1 VTRGDARLLLGGP
14 IAGEIR
20 VAVTEDVEA
29 FRARTGHAPGLAI
42 VIVGRD
48 APSTVYLQQI
58 MRSCEAVGIHRR
70 LIELEGEA
78 TERRVTEV
86 VAALNADPLVHGI
99 IVQMPLPPSIR
110 LRAVIDAIDPAK
122 DIDGIHPLNAG
133 LLRLGY
139 DGFLPATAHAAVE
152 ILRRS
157 AIEIEGRRAVVV
169 GRSTVVG
176 MPTAFLLVR
185 ENATVTVCH
194 SRTRDLKH
202 HVKDAEILV
211 VAAGHPG
218 RGRQAGRRRRLRIGA
233 PCRVGHHAGPRWG
246 RAADE
251 RPPARPPHA
260 SRARPGVRCGAIGG
274 CNPGAR
280 DPGRRGAVHSLIE
293 PRGPMTTT
301 FPSDLEIA
309 RSVTPR
315 PIADIASDL
324 GLRDDEIEL
333 YGRSKAKVTLPA
345 IERLERDRPRGR
357 YVVVTA
363 ITPTP
368 LGEGKS
374 TTTVGLGQGLNHVGH
389 RAAICIR
396 QPSLGPVFGIKG
408 GAAGGGYSQVIPME
422 DFNLHLT
429 GDVHAIGAAHN
440 LAAAFLDNSL
450 HHGNPH
456 AIDPFSILWPR
467 VVDISDRTVRRA
479 VIGLGGKENGVPRE
493 TEWVITVASE
503 VMAVLALATDLRDLR
518 GRLGRIVLATTKDGK
533 AVTCEDL
540 GVAGSMTVL
549 LIDAIKPNLLQTLE
563 GGPAFVHC
571 GPFANIAHGNNSIIA
586 DRLAL
591 ATNDIVATE
600 AGFGADMGAE
610 KFFDIK
616 CRASGLAPD
625 AAVVV
630 ATVRALKMH
639 GGVGKI
645 VAGKPLDPALLE
657 ENVTAVRTG
666 AANLAKQ
673 IENVTMFGVPAVVAI
688 NSFPTDTTAEV
699 EAIREVALE
708 AGADDAVVA
717 THFTDG
723 GPGAADLANAVWAA
737 ASRGSTFQ
745 LLYPDDAPLG
755 EKILA
760 IATKVYGADGIEL
773 LPPAKKAL
781 KLYEDLGFGRLP
793 VCMAK
798 TQYSLSHDA
807 NLKGRPSG
815 FTVTVRDIRL
825 SAGAGFITPLLGE
838 MRTMPGLPSRPG
850 GEKIDI
856 DADGNI
862 VGLF

>member
-1 VTRGDARLLLGGP
+1 
-14 IAGEIR
+14 
-20 VAVTEDVEA
+20 
-29 FRARTGHAPGLAI
+29 
-42 VIVGRD
+42 
-48 APSTVYLQQI
+48 
-58 MRSCEAVGIHRR
+58 M
-70 LIELEGEA
+70 
-78 TERRVTEV
+78 
-86 VAALNADPLVHGI
+86 
-99 IVQMPLPPSIR
+99 
-110 LRAVIDAIDPAK
+110 
-122 DIDGIHPLNAG
+122 
-133 LLRLGY
+133 
-139 DGFLPATAHAAVE
+139 
-152 ILRRS
+152 
-157 AIEIEGRRAVVV
+157 
-169 GRSTVVG
+169 
-176 MPTAFLLVR
+176 
-185 ENATVTVCH
+185 
-194 SRTRDLKH
+194 
-202 HVKDAEILV
+202 
-211 VAAGHPG
+211 
-218 RGRQAGRRRRLRIGA
+218 
-233 PCRVGHHAGPRWG
+233 
-246 RAADE
+246 
-251 RPPARPPHA
+251 
-260 SRARPGVRCGAIGG
+260 
-274 CNPGAR
+274 
-280 DPGRRGAVHSLIE
+280 
-293 PRGPMTTT
+293 T

-315 PIADIASDL
+315 PIADVAADL
-324 GLRDDEIEL
+324 GLHDDEIEL
-333 YGRSKAKVTLPA
+333 YGRSKAKITLEGIRRVEA
-345 IERLERDRPRGR
+345 ERPRGK

-389 RAAICIR
+389 TAAICIR

-456 AIDPFSILWPR
+456 GIDPFSILWPR
-467 VVDISDRTVRRA
+467 VVDISDRAVRRA

-503 VMAVLALATDLRDLR
+503 VMAVLALATDLQDLR
-518 GRLGRIVLATTKDGK
+518 ARLGRIVMATTTDGK
-533 AVTCEDL
+533 AVTCEDI

-586 DRLAL
+586 DRVAL
-591 ATNDIVATE
+591 ATNEIVATE

-723 GPGAADLANAVWAA
+723 GRGAADLANAVWAA
-737 ASRGSTFQ
+737 ASRGSQFQ

-755 EKILA
+755 EKILT
-760 IATKVYGADGIEL
+760 IATKVYGAAGIEL
-773 LPPAKKAL
+773 LPAAKKAL

-807 NLKGRPSG
+807 ALKGRPSG

-856 DADGNI
+856 DANGNI

>member
-1 VTRGDARLLLGGP
+1 
-14 IAGEIR
+14 
-20 VAVTEDVEA
+20 
-29 FRARTGHAPGLAI
+29 
-42 VIVGRD
+42 
-48 APSTVYLQQI
+48 
-58 MRSCEAVGIHRR
+58 M
-70 LIELEGEA
+70 
-78 TERRVTEV
+78 
-86 VAALNADPLVHGI
+86 
-99 IVQMPLPPSIR
+99 
-110 LRAVIDAIDPAK
+110 
-122 DIDGIHPLNAG
+122 
-133 LLRLGY
+133 
-139 DGFLPATAHAAVE
+139 
-152 ILRRS
+152 
-157 AIEIEGRRAVVV
+157 
-169 GRSTVVG
+169 
-176 MPTAFLLVR
+176 
-185 ENATVTVCH
+185 
-194 SRTRDLKH
+194 
-202 HVKDAEILV
+202 
-211 VAAGHPG
+211 
-218 RGRQAGRRRRLRIGA
+218 
-233 PCRVGHHAGPRWG
+233 
-246 RAADE
+246 
-251 RPPARPPHA
+251 
-260 SRARPGVRCGAIGG
+260 
-274 CNPGAR
+274 
-280 DPGRRGAVHSLIE
+280 
-293 PRGPMTTT
+293 T

-315 PIADIASDL
+315 PIAEVAADL

-333 YGRSKAKVTLPA
+333 YGRSKAKVTLEA
-345 IERLERDRPRGR
+345 IRRVEAERPRGK

-456 AIDPFSILWPR
+456 GIDPFSILWPR
-467 VVDISDRTVRRA
+467 VVDISDRAVRRA

-503 VMAVLALATDLRDLR
+503 VMAVLALATDLQDLR
-518 GRLGRIVLATTKDGK
+518 ARLGRIVMATTTDGK

-586 DRLAL
+586 DRIAL

-616 CRASGLAPD
+616 CRASGLRPD

-657 ENVTAVRTG
+657 ENVSAVRTG

-723 GPGAADLANAVWAA
+723 GRGAADLANAVWAA
-737 ASRGSTFQ
+737 ASRGSQFH

-755 EKILA
+755 EKILT

-838 MRTMPGLPSRPG
+838 MRTMPGLPSKPG

-856 DADGNI
+856 DAAGNI